1 MADPLSIASGVAGL
15 LSLGIQVT
23 KSLVDFYS
31 AYKDQTPALAKI
43 TLNLENL
50 LGILQ
55 ALDDARQHGQP
66 QMDALVKEIDKA
78 AVGCREIIEELSEEC
93 QKFQKDTALGLK
105 ARIQLVGRRATYPFR
120 ESTLKKLEEDIGE
133 IRENLSLALNV
144 LQLRNQTGLEDGISE
159 LKLLVERMNTIH
171 ISTTIRDWLNAPDAT
186 IDHNAACE
194 KRHIST
200 GLWLVNG
207 QKFQNWLVERNSFLW
222 LNGFAGCGKSV
233 LCSTAIQ
240 YTVRERQHQPSV
252 GIGFFYFSFNDESKR
267 DCPGMLRALLLQLSA
282 QLQGA
287 EGDIQELFE
296 LYKSGTPPVKA
307 LLNSLRKTI
316 CRFNDTYILLDAL
329 DESPRDNKREGVLDA
344 VQTIRQ
350 WDLPTLHLLV
360 TSRNEMDIRLSLEVP
375 SSQDIS
381 MKNTDTDTDIQNF
394 ISYQLRNDSKLRQ
407 WKSRHEEIQEKLT
420 SKAQGVFRYVEC
432 QLLALKRARIRN
444 HVDKCLRSL
453 PRDLDETYERMLCN
467 IDEEDITEA
476 RLVLTLLCVSDR
488 PLTVKELIGA
498 LAIDVSKLQLDREGR
513 SFSQEDLLDICLG
526 LIELAVVEDEESGEA
541 NTIARIAHFSVQE
554 YLESDRISQHGAA
567 KFTIQ
572 MEPAHTEMA
581 QICLTY
587 LLDPTHSKGEFNKA
601 KLEMF
606 PFGRFA
612 AMQWFHSYNH
622 SGKGKPDIE
631 PLILRLFKDQPESFV
646 TWVQLYDF
654 DHLLDPYYGIDFDTV
669 LDQGDDFIGAMEYIQ
684 SPLYYAVL
692 LRLEYVFATLIS
704 SFGNETTIDAALN
717 TQKLVCEKVVQT
729 LLDHGAGVNAQGG
742 YFGNALQA
750 ASCGLFRDSVE
761 EEYQQEVVDEKM
773 MQTLLDH
780 GADVNA
786 QGGVYG
792 NALQAASYVGR
803 EKVVRTLLD
812 QGADVNAQGGEY
824 GNALQ
829 AASYGRHEK
838 VVRTLLNHGADVNAQ
853 GGVYGNALQA
863 ASYVGHEKVVRTL
876 LDQGADVN
884 ALGGSYGNALQAA
897 TRAGREKVGGSYG
910 NALQA
915 ATRAGREKVVQIL
928 LDRGAD
934 INAQEG
940 GEYSTALQAA
950 SYVGREKV
958 VQILLDRGADINALG
973 GSYGN
978 ALQAATW
985 AGREKVVQILLDR
998 GADINAQEGGEY
1010 STALQAASFADQ
1022 EKVVQIL
1029 LDRGA
1034 DIDAQGGSS
1043 FGNALQAASWAGREK
1058 VVQILLDRGADIN
1071 ALGGSYGNALQ
1082 AATWAGREKVVQILL
1097 DRGADI
1103 NAKGGSEYGNALQSA
1118 SWSGEEKVV
1127 QTLLDRGG
1135 DVNAEDGGKYG
1146 NALQSASY
1154 RGHEK
1159 VVQILLHHGAD
1170 VNAEGGEYG
1179 NALGAALQ
1187 EGHEKLVQILLENGA
1202 KPEPIV

>member
-1 MADPLSIASGVAGL
+1 MADPLSIASGVTGL

-31 AYKDQTPALAKI
+31 AYKDQTPALAKV

-55 ALDDARQHGQP
+55 ALDDARKNGEP
-66 QMDALVKEIDKA
+66 QTDALIQEIDKA
-78 AVGCREIIEELSEEC
+78 TVGCREILEELREEC

-159 LKLLVERMNTIH
+159 LRILVERMNTIH
-171 ISTTIRDWLNAPDAT
+171 ISTTIRDWLKAPDAT

-194 KRHIST
+194 KRHTST

-207 QKFQNWLVERNSFLW
+207 QQFQNWLVERNSFLW
-222 LNGFAGCGKSV
+222 INGFAGCGKSV
-233 LCSTAIQ
+233 LCSVAIQ

-267 DCPGMLRALLLQLSA
+267 DCSGMLRALLLQLSA

-350 WDLPTLHLLV
+350 WNLPTLHLLV
-360 TSRNEMDIRLSLEVP
+360 TSRNEMDIRLSLEAP

-381 MKNTDTDTDIQNF
+381 MKNPDTDRDIQNF
-394 ISYQLRNDSKLRQ
+394 ISYQIRNDSKLRQ

-453 PRDLDETYERMLCN
+453 PRDLDETYERMLCS

-476 RLVLTLLCVSDR
+476 RLVLTLLCLSDR

-513 SFSQEDLLDICLG
+513 SFSQDDLLDICPG
-526 LIELAVVEDEESGEA
+526 LIELAVVEDEGSGEA
-541 NTIARIAHFSVQE
+541 TTIARIAHFSVQE
-554 YLESDRISQHGAA
+554 YLESDRISQRGAA

-572 MEPAHTEMA
+572 KEPAHTEMA

-646 TWVQLYDF
+646 TWVQLYNF
-654 DHLLDPYYGIDFDTV
+654 DHLLHPYHGIDVDTI
-669 LDQGDDFIGAMEYIQ
+669 LEQGDDFIGAMAYIQ

-692 LRLEYVFATLIS
+692 LRLEYVFTTLIS
-704 SFGNETTIDAALN
+704 SSGKETTIDAALN

-729 LLDHGAGVNAQGG
+729 LLDHGTGVNAQGG

-750 ASCGLFRDSVE
+750 ASSELFDGSFQ
-761 EEYQQEVVDEKM
+761 EEYYERTMDEKIV
-773 MQTLLDH
+773 QTLLDH
-780 GADVNA
+780 DADVNA

-803 EKVVRTLLD
+803 EKVVRILLD
-812 QGADVNAQGGEY
+812 Q
-824 GNALQ
+824 
-829 AASYGRHEK
+829 
-838 VVRTLLNHGADVNAQ
+838 GADVNAQ
-853 GGVYGNALQA
+853 GGVYGNALEAASYGRRENVVRTLLNHSADVNAQGGKYGNALQA
-863 ASYVGHEKVVRTL
+863 ASYVGHENVVQTL
-876 LDQGADVN
+876 LDRGADIN
-884 ALGGSYGNALQAA
+884 ALGGDYGNALQAA
-897 TRAGREKVGGSYG
+897 SYAGRE
-910 NALQA
+910 
-915 ATRAGREKVVQIL
+915 EVVQIL

-934 INAQEG
+934 INTQG
-940 GEYSTALQAA
+940 G
-950 SYVGREKV
+950 
-958 VQILLDRGADINALG
+958 D
-973 GSYGN
+973 YGN
-978 ALQAATW
+978 ALQAASC
-985 AGREKVVQILLDR
+985 AGRE
-998 GADINAQEGGEY
+998 E
-1010 STALQAASFADQ
+1010 
-1022 EKVVQIL
+1022 VVQIL

-1034 DIDAQGGSS
+1034 DIDAQGGST
-1043 FGNALQAASWAGREK
+1043 FNNALQAASWAGLEKVVQTLLDHGADINAQGGSLFGSALQAASWAGQEKVVQMLLDRGANINTQGGDYGNALQAASWHGREK
-1058 VVQILLDRGADIN
+1058 VVQMLLDRGADINTQGGDYGNALQAASWTGQEKVVQMLLDRGADINIQGGDYGNALQVASWVGQEKVVQMLLDRGADIN
-1071 ALGGSYGNALQ
+1071 AQG
-1082 AATWAGREKVVQILL
+1082 
-1097 DRGADI
+1097 
-1103 NAKGGSEYGNALQSA
+1103 
-1118 SWSGEEKVV
+1118 
-1127 QTLLDRGG
+1127 
-1135 DVNAEDGGKYG
+1135 GGKYG
-1146 NALQSASY
+1146 NALQVASY

-1170 VNAEGGEYG
+1170 VNAKGGKYG

-1187 EGHEKLVQILLENGA
+1187 EGHDKVVQILLDNGA